1 LADEISK
8 SINNLAELVGN
19 TKRSIQTLS
28 LKNEAELFS
37 NMPYQSVIAARRRI
51 AKSNEGQRNNFAE
64 RAY

>member
-1 LADEISK
+1 
-8 SINNLAELVGN
+8 
-19 TKRSIQTLS
+19 LS